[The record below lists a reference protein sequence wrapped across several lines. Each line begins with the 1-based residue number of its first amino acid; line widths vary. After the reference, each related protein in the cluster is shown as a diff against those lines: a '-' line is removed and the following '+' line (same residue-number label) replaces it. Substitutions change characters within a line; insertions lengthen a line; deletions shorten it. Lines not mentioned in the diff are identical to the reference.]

1 MNAHKWS
8 WRYCNTTIPLP
19 AYLQPLRSAGP
30 VRFDPTLQ
38 TAGEIMA
45 TGQVL
50 VRSEAGGPARSVD
63 HGALLRYRRGSHRR
77 AA

>member
-1 MNAHKWS
+1 MNTQNWS
-8 WRYCNTTIPLP
+8 WRHPNAIGPLP
-19 AYLQPLRSAGP
+19 GYLQSLRSAGS

>member
-1 MNAHKWS
+1 MNTQNWS
-8 WRYCNTTIPLP
+8 WRHPNAIGPLP
-19 AYLQPLRSAGP
+19 GYLQPLRSAGS

-45 TGQVL
+45 TRQVL
-50 VRSEAGGPARSVD
+50 VRPGAGGSARSLD
-63 HGALLRYRRGSHRR
+63 RSALLRHRQGSHRS